1 MKLTKKEQAELRS
14 FITDIY
20 VDVDM
25 KAVQYLGAFT
35 KEEKDIT
42 EGLRE
47 NLKALRE
54 YLGLITKQ
62 TETPVRVSERRALAD
77 EVRDQVRGQVWLERV
92 TLVQLQI

>member
-14 FITDIY
+14 LITDIY

-25 KAVQYLGAFT
+25 KVVNYLGAFT

-47 NLKALRE
+47 NLMVLRE
-54 YLGLITKQ
+54 YLGLITK
-62 TETPVRVSERRALAD
+62 
-77 EVRDQVRGQVWLERV
+77 
-92 TLVQLQI
+92 